1 MLLGTARAVGESYLD
16 PDARALKMLG
26 YAISLR
32 NIGRFEIAFDTDTN
46 RMDGPCP
53 RLMVREIG
61 DHCIYKLLCKG

>member
-1 MLLGTARAVGESYLD
+1 
-16 PDARALKMLG
+16 MLG

-32 NIGRFEIAFDTDTN
+32 NIGRFEMAFDTDTD
-46 RMDGPCP
+46 RMDGSCP